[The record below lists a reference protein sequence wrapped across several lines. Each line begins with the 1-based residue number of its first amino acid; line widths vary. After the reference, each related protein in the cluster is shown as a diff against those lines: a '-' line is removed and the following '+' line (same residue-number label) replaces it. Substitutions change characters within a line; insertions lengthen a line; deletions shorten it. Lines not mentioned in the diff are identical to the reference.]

1 MSRLEIIL
9 SAILTLSMIINIG
22 IFVYARYAI
31 VQLLSVSEELGDLQQ
46 MVNSFTE
53 HLSSIYELE
62 SFNISTFGLKTLV
75 VYATSYIDFNNFS
88 IDYDF
93 GQLKKYTGYTNSE
106 YIYKDSQ
113 SSKVIRE
120 VIRF

>member
-62 SFNISTFGLKTLV
+62 MFYGDETISSLREHALSFNEQLATF
-75 VYATSYIDFNNFS
+75 
-88 IDYDF
+88 
-93 GQLKKYTGYTNSE
+93 E
-106 YIYKDSQ
+106 YIYSLTEKGETPIYDEADEEDYDDTDEED
-113 SSKVIRE
+113 IE
-120 VIRF
+120 EA

>member
-62 SFNISTFGLKTLV
+62 MFYGDETISSLREHALSFNEQLATF
-75 VYATSYIDFNNFS
+75 
-88 IDYDF
+88 
-93 GQLKKYTGYTNSE
+93 E
-106 YIYKDSQ
+106 YIYSLTDPQRNK
-113 SSKVIRE
+113 E
-120 VIRF
+120 VEYEPRRIEDDETEEEEIEKAE